1 MLSAWSRGK
10 DQDKTSIL
18 KKHSYLQ
25 IVRHIKRDTLKEIN
39 KCNTITRILTALNN
53 NTQMS
58 ILFINTC
65 PTNQTHHWGTAT
77 VRLLFHHTTCC
88 KIITTH
94 PTSPSPFILTIFHKQ
109 STMVRNGIFLWD
121 QKSYNIKHEFML
133 EWSY

>member
-18 KKHSYLQ
+18 KIHSYLQ

-39 KCNTITRILTALNN
+39 KCNTITCILTALNN

-77 VRLLFHHTTCC
+77 VKLLFHHTTCC

-94 PTSPSPFILTIFHKQ
+94 PPPSCHLFWQFSTSKT
-109 STMVRNGIFLWD
+109 LW
-121 QKSYNIKHEFML
+121 SEMEFFSGTKNHTTLNMN
-133 EWSY
+133 SC

>member
-1 MLSAWSRGK
+1 MLSVWSRGK

-18 KKHSYLQ
+18 KIHSYLQ

-39 KCNTITRILTALNN
+39 KCNTITCIALNN

-58 ILFINTC
+58 ILFINTR
-65 PTNQTHHWGTAT
+65 PTNRTHHWGTAT

-94 PTSPSPFILTIFHKQ
+94 STSPPPFILTIFHKQ